1 MKESNLVVIPE
12 IRARFS
18 NIPWIKILGVLA
30 AILITAMFGVVI
42 GYLIVSGE
50 WIYGAVLLAV
60 LPVLLVLVRY
70 PFIGLLIWLAIMPF
84 LLYTQNSAARQL
96 YWLVHRFLPLG
107 VIIILVLSA
116 SFGKNKRNLPKL
128 TVVEYSMG
136 AYVLLTVL
144 SIVLLNNQPSATFIR
159 FYDLIIVPFFLYM
172 IIRLFVPHKHSFQFI
187 ILLALYITVTQ
198 VAFGILSW
206 VMPSVLPK
214 PWLEYAGV
222 RTTGSL
228 HSVSVYTTT
237 LVFTGLILLNV
248 GLRSEKKW
256 KRYLYIGLF
265 LTTLLAT
272 FISYSRASWLAGILI
287 LLFLVLMYPK
297 FMGRL
302 AVIAVVAMIVVGPI
316 LLQAGYL
323 DRARNRLTSE
333 EADNSAL
340 GRLPVYLA
348 AIRMFSE
355 KPVFGWGYDNFDRF
369 DRKYQSRVGN
379 LVNPDEKDLTAH
391 NVYLTMLAEQGLLGL
406 GTYLLPTVV
415 LIWRSRKVAPF
426 LSDKGV
432 LNKNLF
438 YSLWLV
444 ILAFFVVQSFS
455 PMVVVF
461 GLGLNW
467 ITYGLIAN
475 VIYIYET

>member
-1 MKESNLVVIPE
+1 MKESNLVVPPE
-12 IRARFS
+12 IRSRFS
-18 NIPWIKILGVLA
+18 TLPWKKILEVLA
-30 AILITAMFGVVI
+30 AILITGMFGVVI
-42 GYLIVSGE
+42 GYLIVTGN
-50 WIYGAVLLAV
+50 WIYGAFLLAV
-60 LPVLLVLVRY
+60 LPVLLALIRY
-70 PFIGLLIWLAIMPF
+70 PFIGLLIWLTIMPF
-84 LLYTQNSAARQL
+84 LLYTQNAAARQM

-107 VIIILVLSA
+107 VIIILILSA
-116 SFGKNKRNLPKL
+116 SFGKNRRNLPKL
-128 TVVEYSMG
+128 TIVEYSMG
-136 AYVLLTVL
+136 AYVFVTVL
-144 SIVLLNNQPSATFIR
+144 SIFLLNNQPSATFIR
-159 FYDLIIVPFFLYM
+159 FYDLIIVSFFLYM
-172 IIRLFVPHKHSFQFI
+172 IIRLYVPYKQSFQLI
-187 ILLALYITVTQ
+187 ILAALYITMTQ

-214 PWLEYAGV
+214 PWLEFAGV

-228 HSVSVYTTT
+228 HSVGVYTTA
-237 LVFTGLILLNV
+237 LFFTGLILLNV
-248 GLRSEKKW
+248 GLRSDKKW
-256 KRYLYIGLF
+256 KRYLYVGLF

-302 AVIAVVAMIVVGPI
+302 AVVAVVAMIIVGPI
-316 LLQAGYL
+316 LIQSGYL

-406 GTYLLPTVV
+406 GSYLLPVIV
-415 LIWRSRKVAPF
+415 LFLRSRKVVPF
-426 LSDKGV
+426 IPDRGV

-444 ILAFFVVQSFS
+444 ILSFFVVQSFS

-467 ITYGLIAN
+467 ITFGLIAN
-475 VIYIYET
+475 FIYIYES